1 MISPAFIFTTFVF
14 ISKIQTSNLT
24 RKIILIYKFFMPFEL
39 LLITCIFNLE
49 HIKIVEEG
57 KYF

>member
-14 ISKIQTSNLT
+14 ISKIQTSNIT
-24 RKIILIYKFFMPFEL
+24 RKIILIYNFFMSFEL
-39 LLITCIFNLE
+39 LLISIFNLE

>member
-24 RKIILIYKFFMPFEL
+24 RKIILIYNFFMPFEL
-39 LLITCIFNLE
+39 LLISIFNLE

>member
-14 ISKIQTSNLT
+14 ISKIQTSNIT
-24 RKIILIYKFFMPFEL
+24 KKIILICNIFMPFEL
-39 LLITCIFNLE
+39 LLISIFNLE
-49 HIKIVEEG
+49 NIKIVEEG

>member
-14 ISKIQTSNLT
+14 ISKIQTSNIT
-24 RKIILIYKFFMPFEL
+24 KKIILICNIFMPFEL
-39 LLITCIFNLE
+39 LLISCIFNLE

>member
-14 ISKIQTSNLT
+14 ISKIQTSNIT
-24 RKIILIYKFFMPFEL
+24 RKIILIYNFFMPFEL
-39 LLITCIFNLE
+39 LLISIFNLE

-57 KYF
+57 NYF

>member
-14 ISKIQTSNLT
+14 ISKIQTSNIT
-24 RKIILIYKFFMPFEL
+24 KKIILICNFFMPFEL
-39 LLITCIFNLE
+39 LLISIFNLE